1 MRKEELQAL
10 LQDMTLEEKVG
21 QMIQIRANMLTEGGI
36 VTGPTNHVSLSEKE
50 LALTGSIL
58 GKIGAEELAK
68 VQKEQMEK
76 QPHHIPM
83 LFMYDVINGLET
95 IFPIPLAQGCTFSP
109 ELVEEASAVSARE
122 SAAAGIHV
130 TFSPM
135 VDLVRDARWGRVMES
150 NGEDPYLNC
159 QMAKAYVRGYQGRAG
174 ELSKK
179 DKVAACLKHF
189 AAYGYPEGGR
199 EYDNVEISERS
210 LRQDFLPAY
219 EAAIKENCK
228 LAMTSF
234 NTINRVPASGNKW
247 LMREVL
253 RKEMGFEGV
262 LISDFSAV
270 EELVIHGVAE
280 DARAAA
286 KLAIE
291 AGVDIDMVSS
301 AYIEHLADLVRDG
314 EVEERLVD
322 EAVMRILELKNEL
335 GLFENPF
342 KYIDESGEEEVILCE
357 AHRDAARRMA
367 EASFVLLKN
376 EEILPLMKTETK
388 QVAFIGPYV
397 ETHALHGTWSFP
409 KDENQSVSIHQG
421 IEKKKIT
428 NVVFAQGCYMLK
440 AGDATRLGKND
451 VYEQEQNEKWMA
463 EAVEVARHSEKVVLC
478 LGEANHQS
486 GECGSRVN
494 LQIPEVQMELFRRVR
509 QVNSNIITVLF
520 CGRPLDTTEIS
531 KLSKALLVVWMPGT
545 EGGSAIANVLYGD
558 VAPQGKLSMSFPRH
572 AGQEPIYYNHLMT
585 GRPDIVGGRVGFK
598 HGYIDESCYPLYPF
612 GYGLSYTTFEYS
624 PVKLSSRIVS
634 KEDTIRASVTLK
646 NVGSCRA
653 TETVQLY
660 IRDVAASVAR
670 PVKELKG
677 FQKITLEPEQSIEVA
692 FDITEDMLRFYDID
706 MNYRSESGKFQV
718 FIGGHSD
725 TQNVAEF
732 VLEV

>member
-1 MRKEELQAL
+1 MKKEELQAL

-122 SAAAGIHV
+122 SAAAGLHV

-150 NGEDPYLNC
+150 NGEDTYLNC
-159 QMAKAYVRGYQGRAG
+159 QMAKAYVRGYQGQLG
-174 ELSKK
+174 ELSKN

-219 EAAIKENCK
+219 EATIKENCK

-270 EELVIHGVAE
+270 EELVIHGIAE

-301 AYIEHLADLVRDG
+301 AYIEHLADLIRSG

-322 EAVMRILELKNEL
+322 EAVMRILNLKNDL

-342 KYIDESGEEEVILCE
+342 KYIDESGEQEVILCKE
-357 AHRDAARRMA
+357 HRDAARRMA

-376 EEILPLMKTETK
+376 EEILPLVKTEKK
-388 QVAFIGPYV
+388 QVAYIGPYA

-409 KDENQSVSIHQG
+409 QDENRSVSIRQG

-451 VYEQEQNEKWMA
+451 VYEQEQNEKWMT

-494 LQIPEVQMELFRRVR
+494 LQIPEIQMELFRRVR

-531 KLSKALLVVWMPGT
+531 KLSRALLVVWMPGT

-624 PVKLSSRIVS
+624 PVKLSSGIVS

-692 FDITEDMLRFYDID
+692 FDITEEMLRFYDID